1 MPLNLAYTYRTTFTP
16 PNFLLYYSYS
26 YSTRYGVEGY
36 SSADARRLVLLN
48 HFRKNA
54 GVTDPRVIE
63 LLLDNARMEIE
74 ETMQQWKQKPHI
86 MALLEPEVQPVDPW
100 EPEEYQRLCVHT
112 SEPTSSCALG
122 AVLRFTRG
130 WISCAAHSPLGL

>member
-1 MPLNLAYTYRTTFTP
+1 MSVHTSFLTSGGASSLSCSSSPHFTTSLFFVLLAL
-16 PNFLLYYSYS
+16 PN
-26 YSTRYGVEGY
+26 RYGVEGY

-63 LLLDNARMEIE
+63 LMLDNGRMEIE

-100 EPEEYQRLCVHT
+100 EPEEYQRLCVK
-112 SEPTSSCALG
+112 
-122 AVLRFTRG
+122 
-130 WISCAAHSPLGL
+130 

>member
-1 MPLNLAYTYRTTFTP
+1 MSVYTSFLTSGVPLLPPAPPPLTSPLSLLCLAF
-16 PNFLLYYSYS
+16 PN
-26 YSTRYGVEGY
+26 RYGVEGY

-63 LLLDNARMEIE
+63 LMLDNARMEIE

-100 EPEEYQRLCVHT
+100 EPEEYQRLCVK
-112 SEPTSSCALG
+112 
-122 AVLRFTRG
+122 
-130 WISCAAHSPLGL
+130 